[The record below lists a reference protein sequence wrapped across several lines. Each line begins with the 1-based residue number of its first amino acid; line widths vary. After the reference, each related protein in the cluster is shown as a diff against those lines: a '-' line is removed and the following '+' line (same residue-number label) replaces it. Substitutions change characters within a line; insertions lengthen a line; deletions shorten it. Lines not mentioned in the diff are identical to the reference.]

1 MKHALLLCLALALAL
16 SFAGCQT
23 EKAAPVP
30 SEPGAQ
36 PESPASSQTA
46 GEGTTV
52 TAMFVLLGREEDP
65 DGYMLFDQDT
75 GEAFSLGG
83 VGELYEDGASFDWQ
97 DYATGNI
104 LELTFGPDW
113 STAEI
118 WPAIYYGLDDVT
130 LVEEGDPA
138 DADQYAD
145 TIAQFYDPQP
155 QKPPVLSLSWRETFE
170 GSGLAVGTSVTTF
183 RCQYHYVDLEDQ
195 PGVTEI
201 DLGEPMEQDIRELE
215 LEAPTQ
221 VELSLYKTQGD
232 WALVRWPQ
240 SDPAAPPEPVELTQ
254 EDDPTARQCAAE
266 PGWVYHLTVQPE
278 EGGTLEYVFQG

>member
-23 EKAAPVP
+23 EKAASVP
-30 SEPGAQ
+30 SEPGSQ
-36 PESPASSQTA
+36 PENPASSQTD
-46 GEGTTV
+46 GEETTV

-113 STAEI
+113 ITAEI
-118 WPAIYYGLDDVT
+118 WPAIYYGLDSVT
-130 LVEEGDPA
+130 LLEEGDPA
-138 DADQYAD
+138 DAEQYAD

-155 QKPPVLSLSWRETFE
+155 QEPPILNVSWRETFE

-232 WALVRWPQ
+232 WTLERWPL

-254 EDDPTARQCAAE
+254 EDDPTARQCNAE

>member
-36 PESPASSQTA
+36 PESPASSQTD
-46 GEGTTV
+46 GEETTV

-118 WPAIYYGLDDVT
+118 WPAIYYGLDSVT

-138 DADQYAD
+138 DAEQYTD

-155 QKPPVLSLSWRETFE
+155 QEPPILNVSWRETFE

-232 WALVRWPQ
+232 WTLERWPQ

>member
-1 MKHALLLCLALALAL
+1 M
-16 SFAGCQT
+16 
-23 EKAAPVP
+23 
-30 SEPGAQ
+30 
-36 PESPASSQTA
+36 
-46 GEGTTV
+46 
-52 TAMFVLLGREEDP
+52 
-65 DGYMLFDQDT
+65 
-75 GEAFSLGG
+75 
-83 VGELYEDGASFDWQ
+83 
-97 DYATGNI
+97 
-104 LELTFGPDW
+104 
-113 STAEI
+113 
-118 WPAIYYGLDDVT
+118 
-130 LVEEGDPA
+130 EEGDPA

-145 TIAQFYDPQP
+145 TVAMHYNPQP
-155 QKPPVLSLSWRETFE
+155 QEPPVLSLSWRETFE
-170 GSGLAVGTSVTTF
+170 GSGVAVATSVKTF
-183 RCQYHYVDLEDQ
+183 RCQYHYVDLEDR

-232 WALVRWPQ
+232 WTLERWPL

>member
-83 VGELYEDGASFDWQ
+83 VGELYEDGASFDWE
-97 DYATGNI
+97 DYATGNL

-155 QKPPVLSLSWRETFE
+155 QEPPILNVSWRETFE

-232 WALVRWPQ
+232 WALERWPQ

>member
-1 MKHALLLCLALALAL
+1 MKHALLLCLSLALAL

-46 GEGTTV
+46 GEGTTI
-52 TAMFVLLGREEDP
+52 TAMFVLLGPEEDP
-65 DGYMLFDQDT
+65 DGYLLFDQDT

-83 VGELYEDGASFDWQ
+83 VGELYEDGASFDWE

-113 STAEI
+113 ITAEI
-118 WPAIYYGLDDVT
+118 WPAIYYGLDSVT

-138 DADQYAD
+138 DAEQYAD

-155 QKPPVLSLSWRETFE
+155 QEPPILNVSWRETFE

-232 WALVRWPQ
+232 WTLERWPL

>member
-1 MKHALLLCLALALAL
+1 MKRVLLLCLTLALALA
-16 SFAGCQT
+16 FAGCQT
-23 EKAAPVP
+23 DLAPSVP
-30 SEPGAQ
+30 SEPGSQ

-52 TAMFVLLGREEDP
+52 TAMFVLLGPEEDP

-75 GEAFSLGG
+75 GGAFTLGG
-83 VGELYEDGASFDWQ
+83 VGELYEDGSSFDWR

-118 WPAIYYGLDDVT
+118 WPPIYYGLDGVT
-130 LVEEGDPA
+130 LLEEGDPA
-138 DADQYAD
+138 GADQYAD

-155 QKPPVLSLSWRETFE
+155 QEPPILNISWRETFE
-170 GSGLAVGTSVTTF
+170 GSGLAVATSVKTF
-183 RCQYHYVDLEDQ
+183 RCQFHYVDLEGQ

-201 DLGEPMEQDIRELE
+201 DLGDPLEQDIRELE

-232 WALVRWPQ
+232 WTLERWPQ
-240 SDPAAPPEPVELTQ
+240 SDPAAPPEPVDLTQ

>member
-1 MKHALLLCLALALAL
+1 MKRVLLLCLTLALALA
-16 SFAGCQT
+16 FAGCQT
-23 EKAAPVP
+23 DLAASVP
-30 SEPGAQ
+30 SEPGSQ
-36 PESPASSQTA
+36 PESPANSQTA

-52 TAMFVLLGREEDP
+52 TAMFVLLGPEEDP

-75 GEAFSLGG
+75 GGAFSLGG
-83 VGELYEDGASFDWQ
+83 VGELYEDGSSFDWR

-118 WPAIYYGLDDVT
+118 WPAIYYGLDGVT
-130 LVEEGDPA
+130 LLEEGDPA
-138 DADQYAD
+138 GADQYAD

-155 QKPPVLSLSWRETFE
+155 QEPPILSISWRETFE
-170 GSGLAVGTSVTTF
+170 GSGVAVGTSVKTF
-183 RCQYHYVDLEDQ
+183 RCQFHYVDLEGQ

-201 DLGEPMEQDIRELE
+201 DLGEPMEQDLRELE

-240 SDPAAPPEPVELTQ
+240 SDPAAPPEPVELIQ

>member
-1 MKHALLLCLALALAL
+1 MKHALLLCLSLALAL

-75 GEAFSLGG
+75 GGPFSLGD

-97 DYATGNI
+97 DYATGNL

-113 STAEI
+113 ITAEI
-118 WPAIYYGLDDVT
+118 WPAIYYGLDSVT
-130 LVEEGDPA
+130 LLEEGDPA

-155 QKPPVLSLSWRETFE
+155 QEPPVLSLSWRETFE
-170 GSGLAVGTSVTTF
+170 GSGVAVGTSATTF

-232 WALVRWPQ
+232 WTLERWPL

>member
-1 MKHALLLCLALALAL
+1 MKHALLLCLSLALAL

-113 STAEI
+113 ITAEI
-118 WPAIYYGLDDVT
+118 WPAIYYGLDSVT

-155 QKPPVLSLSWRETFE
+155 QEPPILNVSWRETFE

-232 WALVRWPQ
+232 WTLERWPL

>member
-1 MKHALLLCLALALAL
+1 MKRTLILCLALALAL

-118 WPAIYYGLDDVT
+118 WPAIYYGLDSVT
-130 LVEEGDPA
+130 LLEEGDPA
-138 DADQYAD
+138 DAEQYAD

-155 QKPPVLSLSWRETFE
+155 QEPPVLSLSWRETFE

-232 WALVRWPQ
+232 WTLERWPL

>member
-1 MKHALLLCLALALAL
+1 MKHALLLCLSLALAL

-83 VGELYEDGASFDWQ
+83 VGELYEDGAEFDWR

-113 STAEI
+113 ITAEI
-118 WPAIYYGLDDVT
+118 WPAIYYGLDSVT
-130 LVEEGDPA
+130 LLEEGDPA
-138 DADQYAD
+138 DAEQYAD

-155 QKPPVLSLSWRETFE
+155 QEPPILNVSWRETFE

-232 WALVRWPQ
+232 WALERWPQ

>member
-1 MKHALLLCLALALAL
+1 M
-16 SFAGCQT
+16 S
-23 EKAAPVP
+23 
-30 SEPGAQ
+30 
-36 PESPASSQTA
+36 SP
-46 GEGTTV
+46 
-52 TAMFVLLGREEDP
+52 P
-65 DGYMLFDQDT
+65 P
-75 GEAFSLGG
+75 
-83 VGELYEDGASFDWQ
+83 
-97 DYATGNI
+97 I
-104 LELTFGPDW
+104 LN
-113 STAEI
+113 
-118 WPAIYYGLDDVT
+118 V
-130 LVEEGDPA
+130 
-138 DADQYAD
+138 
-145 TIAQFYDPQP
+145 
-155 QKPPVLSLSWRETFE
+155 SWRETFE
-170 GSGLAVGTSVTTF
+170 GSGLAVGTSVTPF

-232 WALVRWPQ
+232 WTLERWPL

>member
-36 PESPASSQTA
+36 PESPASSQTD
-46 GEGTTV
+46 GEETTV

-118 WPAIYYGLDDVT
+118 WPPIYYGLDSVT
-130 LVEEGDPA
+130 LLEEGDPA

-155 QKPPVLSLSWRETFE
+155 QEPPILNVSWRETFE

-183 RCQYHYVDLEDQ
+183 RCQFHYVDLEDQ

-232 WALVRWPQ
+232 WALERWPL
-240 SDPAAPPEPVELTQ
+240 SDPAAPPELVELTQ

-278 EGGTLEYVFQG
+278 EGGTLEYDFQG

>member
-1 MKHALLLCLALALAL
+1 MKRVLLLCLTLALALA
-16 SFAGCQT
+16 FAGCQT
-23 EKAAPVP
+23 DLAAPVP

-113 STAEI
+113 ITAEI
-118 WPAIYYGLDDVT
+118 WPAIYYGLDSVT
-130 LVEEGDPA
+130 LLEEGDPA
-138 DADQYAD
+138 DAEQYAD

-155 QKPPVLSLSWRETFE
+155 QEPPILNVSWRETFE

-232 WALVRWPQ
+232 WTLERWPL

>member
-1 MKHALLLCLALALAL
+1 MKRVLLLCLTLALALA
-16 SFAGCQT
+16 FAGCQAD
-23 EKAAPVP
+23 EAAPV
-30 SEPGAQ
+30 SGQPGAQ

-83 VGELYEDGASFDWQ
+83 VGELYEDGASFDWR

-113 STAEI
+113 ITAEI
-118 WPAIYYGLDDVT
+118 WPAIYYGLDSVT
-130 LVEEGDPA
+130 LLEEGDPA

-155 QKPPVLSLSWRETFE
+155 QEPPILNVSWRETFE

-232 WALVRWPQ
+232 WTLERWPL

>member
-83 VGELYEDGASFDWQ
+83 VGELYEDGASFDWR
-97 DYATGNI
+97 DYATGNL

-113 STAEI
+113 ITAEI

-130 LVEEGDPA
+130 LWRKGTPPTRTSTPIPSPSFTIPSPRSPRSLTSPGGRRLRAAAWPWAPA
-138 DADQYAD
+138 
-145 TIAQFYDPQP
+145 
-155 QKPPVLSLSWRETFE
+155 
-170 GSGLAVGTSVTTF
+170 
-183 RCQYHYVDLEDQ
+183 
-195 PGVTEI
+195 
-201 DLGEPMEQDIRELE
+201 
-215 LEAPTQ
+215 
-221 VELSLYKTQGD
+221 
-232 WALVRWPQ
+232 
-240 SDPAAPPEPVELTQ
+240 
-254 EDDPTARQCAAE
+254 
-266 PGWVYHLTVQPE
+266 
-278 EGGTLEYVFQG
+278 

>member
-1 MKHALLLCLALALAL
+1 MKHALLLCLSLALAL

-83 VGELYEDGASFDWQ
+83 VGELYEDGASFDWE

-113 STAEI
+113 ITAEI
-118 WPAIYYGLDDVT
+118 WPAIYYGLDSVT

-138 DADQYAD
+138 DAEQYAD

-155 QKPPVLSLSWRETFE
+155 QEPPILNVSWRETFE

-232 WALVRWPQ
+232 WTLERWPL

>member
-1 MKHALLLCLALALAL
+1 MKHALLLCLSLALAL

-52 TAMFVLLGREEDP
+52 TAMFVLLGPEEDP

-75 GEAFSLGG
+75 GEAFTLGG
-83 VGELYEDGASFDWQ
+83 VGELYEDGSSFDWR

-155 QKPPVLSLSWRETFE
+155 QEPPILNVSWRETFE

-183 RCQYHYVDLEDQ
+183 RCQYHYVDLEDR
-195 PGVTEI
+195 PGVTEM

>member
-1 MKHALLLCLALALAL
+1 MKRALLLCLTLALALA
-16 SFAGCQT
+16 FAGCQT
-23 EKAAPVP
+23 DLAASVP
-30 SEPGAQ
+30 SEPGSQ
-36 PESPASSQTA
+36 PESPASSQTD

-75 GEAFSLGG
+75 GEAFTLGA

-113 STAEI
+113 ITAEI

-155 QKPPVLSLSWRETFE
+155 QEPPVLSLSWRETFE

-232 WALVRWPQ
+232 WTLERWPL

>member
-23 EKAAPVP
+23 EKAASVP
-30 SEPGAQ
+30 SEPGSQ
-36 PESPASSQTA
+36 PENPASSQTD
-46 GEGTTV
+46 GEETTV
-52 TAMFVLLGREEDP
+52 TAMFVLLGPEEDP

-118 WPAIYYGLDDVT
+118 WPPIYYGLDSVT

-155 QKPPVLSLSWRETFE
+155 QEPPVLSLSWRETFE

-232 WALVRWPQ
+232 WTLERWPL

>member
-1 MKHALLLCLALALAL
+1 MKRALLLCLSLALGLA
-16 SFAGCQT
+16 FASCQT

-52 TAMFVLLGREEDP
+52 TAMFVLLGPEEDP

-83 VGELYEDGASFDWQ
+83 VGELYEDGAEFDWQ

-118 WPAIYYGLDDVT
+118 WPAIYYGLDSVT
-130 LVEEGDPA
+130 LLEEGDPA
-138 DADQYAD
+138 DAEQYAD

-155 QKPPVLSLSWRETFE
+155 QEPPILNVSWR
-170 GSGLAVGTSVTTF
+170 
-183 RCQYHYVDLEDQ
+183 
-195 PGVTEI
+195 
-201 DLGEPMEQDIRELE
+201 
-215 LEAPTQ
+215 
-221 VELSLYKTQGD
+221 
-232 WALVRWPQ
+232 
-240 SDPAAPPEPVELTQ
+240 
-254 EDDPTARQCAAE
+254 
-266 PGWVYHLTVQPE
+266 
-278 EGGTLEYVFQG
+278 

>member
-1 MKHALLLCLALALAL
+1 M
-16 SFAGCQT
+16 
-23 EKAAPVP
+23 
-30 SEPGAQ
+30 
-36 PESPASSQTA
+36 
-46 GEGTTV
+46 
-52 TAMFVLLGREEDP
+52 
-65 DGYMLFDQDT
+65 
-75 GEAFSLGG
+75 
-83 VGELYEDGASFDWQ
+83 
-97 DYATGNI
+97 
-104 LELTFGPDW
+104 GPDW
-113 STAEI
+113 ITAEI
-118 WPAIYYGLDDVT
+118 WPPIYYGLDSVT
-130 LVEEGDPA
+130 LLEEGDPA

-155 QKPPVLSLSWRETFE
+155 QDPPVLSLSWRETFE
-170 GSGLAVGTSVTTF
+170 GSGVAVGTSVRTF
-183 RCQYHYVDLEDQ
+183 RCQFHYVDLEGQ

-201 DLGEPMEQDIRELE
+201 DLGDPMEQDLRELE

-232 WALVRWPQ
+232 WALERWPL

>member
-1 MKHALLLCLALALAL
+1 MKKPIALFLALLLAFSVTACGNDDLGSAGPAL
-16 SFAGCQT
+16 
-23 EKAAPVP
+23 
-30 SEPGAQ
+30 GASSL
-36 PESPASSQTA
+36 SPASLPASSPA
-46 GEGTTV
+46 GAEGTTV

-65 DGYMLFDQDT
+65 DGYLLFDQDT
-75 GEAFSLGG
+75 GEAFTLGG
-83 VGELYEDGASFDWQ
+83 MGDGGEFSWQ

-118 WPAIYYGLDDVT
+118 WPAIYYGLDGVI
-130 LVEEGDPA
+130 LLEEGDPA

-145 TIAQFYDPQP
+145 TVAMHYDPQP
-155 QKPPVLSLSWRETFE
+155 QEPPVLSLSWRETFE

-201 DLGEPMEQDIRELE
+201 DLGEPREQDIRDLE

-221 VELSLYKTQGD
+221 VELSLYKTEGD
-232 WALVRWPQ
+232 WALERWPQ
-240 SDPAAPPEPVELTQ
+240 SDPAAPPETVELTQ
-254 EDDPTARQCAAE
+254 EDDPTARQCTAE
-266 PGWVYHLTVQPE
+266 PGWVYHLTVAPA
-278 EGGTLEYVFQG
+278 EGGFLEYVFQA